1 MTSFYNGGTSQEI
14 FNLIGQAAALEDI
27 IDAITVWLG
36 DKIPD
41 ALVSVMLYSEQEQTL
56 NLIKEPA
63 YFSREYV
70 EASKDLKIG
79 PNVGACGAAA
89 YHRRLVVCEDLL
101 NDPNW
106 VAYKDLVKQN
116 GLRACWSVPIANG
129 VANFLA
135 LLVLI
140 IVRSSLLLPMKL
152 TCCNMRLR

>member
-1 MTSFYNGGTSQEI
+1 M
-14 FNLIGQAAALEDI
+14 
-27 IDAITVWLG
+27 VR

-41 ALVSVMLYSEQEQTL
+41 ALISVMLYSEQEQTL

-63 YFSREYV
+63 YFSREYI
-70 EASKDLKIG
+70 AALKDLKIG

-129 VANFLA
+129 SGKLLA
-135 LLVLI
+135 LSVRI
-140 IVRSSLLLPMKL
+140 IVRSSPLLQMKL
-152 TCCNMRLR
+152 TCCNMQLR